1 MGVHGQ
7 SNELPLNAI
16 VARAMLAEDARWAI
30 DLIRSSESTP
40 LMGVV
45 GLTFARHFVRIV
57 HEGRELLAS
66 QEAPPGLPDIA
77 HLLRDNHPDIDA
89 RVRSAIKLTDDTATN
104 VGDISDRLVETAR
117 SHSES
122 LKAQTRVS
130 VLRAL
135 GRDLG
140 FHTVDGRPVV
150 ATVSTG
156 LLLGINPMLPNF
168 QHGEPIQELT
178 QEWSHNLLVMS
189 AALDATVPNERTLS
203 LASIAVGFR
212 DVHWKQYVD
221 ARFGRDFPRGLSLLL
236 LAVEAEVGVATALLP
251 ACATGYPGTDF
262 RLRTITAYHAARA
275 LLAVSNE
282 SPVASEGRLPT
293 LRDRLS
299 TIGTDRVVSSGGRLV
314 RNRCTHY
321 MFNDPA
327 ISVDLARPMFGLI
340 EGVFPSQ
347 SYERHDSDVD
357 RTLESISAF
366 FAEDVP
372 RR

>member
-1 MGVHGQ
+1 MRVQGQ
-7 SNELPLNAI
+7 PTELPLNAL

-57 HEGRELLAS
+57 HEGRELLGS
-66 QEAPPGLPDIA
+66 HETPQGLPDLA
-77 HLLRDNHPDIDA
+77 YLLRNNYPKIDA
-89 RVRSAIKLTDDTATN
+89 RIRSAIKLADDTDTN
-104 VGDISDRLVETAR
+104 LWDLSDRLVYTAR

-122 LKAQTRVS
+122 LKARAKLS
-130 VLRAL
+130 VRRAAV
-135 GRDLG
+135 RDLG
-140 FHTVDGRPVV
+140 FHTVAGRPVV

-156 LLLGINPMLPNF
+156 FLVGVNPMIKDL
-168 QHGEPIQELT
+168 QYGEPIQELT

-189 AALDATVPNERTLS
+189 AALDATLPKEPTLS
-203 LASIAVGFR
+203 LASVAVGFR
-212 DVHWKQYVD
+212 DVHWEPYVR
-221 ARFGRDFPRGLSLLL
+221 ARFGKAFPQGLALLL
-236 LAVEAEVGVATALLP
+236 LAVEAEVGLATTLLP
-251 ACATGYPGTDF
+251 ACAIGYPGTEF

-275 LLAVSNE
+275 LLAVCE
-282 SPVASEGRLPT
+282 GLAASSERWLQT

-299 TIGTDRVVSSGGRLV
+299 TIGTERVVSRCGRLV

-321 MFNDPA
+321 MFNDPS

-340 EGVFPSQ
+340 EGVFPTQ

-357 RTLESISAF
+357 GTLENIAAF
-366 FAEDVP
+366 FSEDVP
-372 RR
+372 HR